1 MQSKHGGR
9 RMSLVLLA
17 GVTVIGVIAGGAGCG
32 GDQPPLVP
40 VKGKVVMAGRPLT
53 AGSILFHPDA
63 ANAFQ
68 KDKPSSLLQVDG
80 GFAIRTFPYGDGVPP
95 GKYKVTLAPELAT
108 RIGRPDYADPAKTPW
123 QIDVPDE
130 GLTAQTFEVT
140 AP

>member
-1 MQSKHGGR
+1 MNSKHGGWR
-9 RMSLVLLA
+9 VSWGWL
-17 GVTVIGVIAGGAGCG
+17 TVFLIISVIASGSGCG

-40 VKGKVVMAGRPLT
+40 VTGKVTMAGRPLT
-53 AGSILFHPDA
+53 AGSILLHPDA

-80 GFAIRTFPYGDGVPP
+80 SFEIRTFPYGDGVPP

-123 QIDVPDE
+123 HIDVPDA
-130 GLTAQTFEVT
+130 GLADQTFDVT
-140 AP
+140 GP